1 VDKALSGL
9 RALVTG
15 AGRGIGRAVAER
27 LAAGGAAVMCADLLA
42 DQARETA
49 GRIRAAGGQAQAV
62 AADVSQQAD
71 IDRMVAATVEAL
83 GGLDVL
89 VNNAGVSTAGF
100 IESVK
105 DEDLERVFAVNL
117 AGVLKVTRAAAPHLK
132 KSPSG
137 RIINLSSVEGI
148 RGSGLVPVYS
158 ATKAGVLG
166 LTRSNAIEFARSGVT
181 VNAVCPGPIDT
192 EMLAPL
198 LAAPGF
204 KDKCIK
210 GIPLKRLGKPEDV
223 AAAVAFFASPE
234 AGFITGNALVVDGGM
249 TVKAL

>member
-1 VDKALSGL
+1 MDKALSGL

-15 AGRGIGRAVAER
+15 AGRGIGRAIAER
-27 LAAGGAAVMCADLLA
+27 LAAGGAAVMCADVMA
-42 DQARETA
+42 EQARETA
-49 GRIRAAGGQAQAV
+49 ERVRAAGGQAQSV
-62 AADVSQQAD
+62 AADVSRQAD
-71 IDRMVAATVEAL
+71 IDRMISETVAAL

-89 VNNAGVSTAGF
+89 VNNAGVSAAGF
-100 IESVK
+100 IEMVK
-105 DEDLERVFAVNL
+105 DEDIERVFAVNL

-132 KSPSG
+132 QNARG
-137 RIINLSSVEGI
+137 RIINVSSVEGI

-158 ATKAGVLG
+158 ASKAGVLG
-166 LTRSNAIEFARSGVT
+166 LTRSNAIEFARYGVT

-192 EMLAPL
+192 DMLAPL

-204 KDKCIK
+204 KEKCLK
-210 GIPLKRLGKPEDV
+210 GIPLKRLGRPEDV

-234 AGFITGNALVVDGGM
+234 AGFITGNALVIDGGM